1 MELVRIGKIVNTHG
15 IKGELRIL
23 SDFEFK
29 DKVFKKG
36 VKVYVGKKKKEF
48 IINSYRFHKI
58 FDMVTFEGFNNI
70 NDVEYL
76 KGDFV
81 YVNEEDLNLKEN
93 EILKSKLIGFDVI
106 IDNENIGK
114 ITEIFWAKA
123 NDVIRVNE
131 NILIPYVDEFIEKID
146 KENKIITT
154 KDSGEEG
161 VLGDDCLI
169 DCSQIPMI
177 YCNYDTQDV
186 VDITLDDLQVGDEII
201 LAIRS
206 SEIENLQKEDDNKAK
221 IAVEQLQLG
230 TQRIK

>member
-1 MELVRIGKIVNTHG
+1 MKKSISRIIGLIMLIIAIVFIMFALNHPEKSFPWNNTITWLLYG
-15 IKGELRIL
+15 VYFFVIVVLLIAPKMKKWEI
-23 SDFEFK
+23 SVYW
-29 DKVFKKG
+29 KVA
-36 VKVYVGKKKKEF
+36 
-48 IINSYRFHKI
+48 
-58 FDMVTFEGFNNI
+58 
-70 NDVEYL
+70 
-76 KGDFV
+76 
-81 YVNEEDLNLKEN
+81 EN
-93 EILKSKLIGFDVI
+93 EKSEFGGTYDEKMIMALCIFICAFTLVACSGQQT
-106 IDNENIGK
+106 NESLTLGVNAI
-114 ITEIFWAKA
+114 ITE
-123 NDVIRVNE
+123 
-131 NILIPYVDEFIEKID
+131 ID

-201 LAIRS
+201 LTIRS

>member
-1 MELVRIGKIVNTHG
+1 MTNPSGKREWTAEEVRRDPCGSVGNHVIAEIAERQAMNRNLEELMMKKMIMVLCIFICVFTLVACSGQQTNEPLTLGVNA
-15 IKGELRIL
+15 I
-23 SDFEFK
+23 
-29 DKVFKKG
+29 
-36 VKVYVGKKKKEF
+36 
-48 IINSYRFHKI
+48 
-58 FDMVTFEGFNNI
+58 
-70 NDVEYL
+70 
-76 KGDFV
+76 
-81 YVNEEDLNLKEN
+81 
-93 EILKSKLIGFDVI
+93 
-106 IDNENIGK
+106 
-114 ITEIFWAKA
+114 ITE
-123 NDVIRVNE
+123 
-131 NILIPYVDEFIEKID
+131 ID

-201 LAIRS
+201 LTIRS

>member
-1 MELVRIGKIVNTHG
+1 MTNPSGKREWTAEEVRRDPCGSVGNHVIAEIAERQAMNLEELMMKKMIMALCIFICAFTLVACSGQQTNEPLTLGVNA
-15 IKGELRIL
+15 I
-23 SDFEFK
+23 
-29 DKVFKKG
+29 
-36 VKVYVGKKKKEF
+36 
-48 IINSYRFHKI
+48 
-58 FDMVTFEGFNNI
+58 
-70 NDVEYL
+70 
-76 KGDFV
+76 
-81 YVNEEDLNLKEN
+81 
-93 EILKSKLIGFDVI
+93 
-106 IDNENIGK
+106 
-114 ITEIFWAKA
+114 ITE
-123 NDVIRVNE
+123 
-131 NILIPYVDEFIEKID
+131 ID

-201 LAIRS
+201 LTIRS

>member
-1 MELVRIGKIVNTHG
+1 MVVLFISGCRSSE
-15 IKGELRIL
+15 
-23 SDFEFK
+23 
-29 DKVFKKG
+29 
-36 VKVYVGKKKKEF
+36 KKEEVVQ
-48 IINSYRFHKI
+48 
-58 FDMVTFEGFNNI
+58 DANNYA
-70 NDVEYL
+70 EY
-76 KGDFV
+76 
-81 YVNEEDLNLKEN
+81 NEELGVNA
-93 EILKSKLIGFDVI
+93 I
-106 IDNENIGK
+106 
-114 ITEIFWAKA
+114 ITE
-123 NDVIRVNE
+123 
-131 NILIPYVDEFIEKID
+131 ID

-221 IAVEQLQLG
+221 ITVEQLQLG